1 MGCQLNCFAT
11 CGKCDYHNRVLTA
24 VGTCA
29 SQAPTDRLVYSSGQY
44 ISNPNNKG
52 QVKMAKAAHGT
63 KSQAIHEYLSANPN
77 ATANDI
83 VAAMKQQGIA
93 VSFGLA
99 KAVKYGKKGKR
110 SAAKRAAKA
119 PSSNGKPVVSGSDS
133 IRQFI
138 AQNPAAGPKEIE
150 AGLKAEGIKVSKHL
164 ISAVKYSKAKKKSG
178 RKARRMARRAAV
190 QVAARKTG
198 GAVTVEH
205 LLEIKRLADSI
216 GGADQVR
223 RALDTLEQ
231 LR

>member
-63 KSQAIHEYLSANPN
+63 KSEAIHEYMSTNPS

-99 KAVKYGKKGKR
+99 KAVKYGKKGKK
-110 SAAKRAAKA
+110 SVAKRAAKA
-119 PSSNGKPVVSGSDS
+119 PSSNGKFVLSGSES

-138 AQNPAAGPKEIE
+138 AKHPGAMPREIE
-150 AGLKAEGIKVSKHL
+150 KGLKAAGIRVSLGL
-164 ISAVKYSKAKKKSG
+164 ISNVKYGGGKKNAKK
-178 RKARRMARRAAV
+178 RRGRRAMLH
-190 QVAARKTG
+190 VAARKTPAV
-198 GAVTVEH
+198 AVTVDY
-205 LLEIKRLADSI
+205 LLEVKRLADSI
-216 GGADQVR
+216 GGAEQVR
-223 RALDTLEQ
+223 RALETLEQ
-231 LR
+231 LQ